1 MVHHCPSPERKSESF
16 IKEKLSQ
23 LFTELPDIVIF
34 GHTHLEMVYQYAHLT
49 LVNPGSP
56 TLPRN
61 QALQLGT
68 LGEIIIEQ
76 DKATI
81 RLAQLTNEHW
91 KTHSQ
96 YASATISKNP
106 S

>member
-1 MVHHCPSPERKSESF
+1 MVH
-16 IKEKLSQ
+16 
-23 LFTELPDIVIF
+23 
-34 GHTHLEMVYQYAHLT
+34 QYGDLT

-68 LGEIIIEQ
+68 LGELIIDQ

-81 RLAQLTNEHW
+81 RLVQLTDEAW
-91 KTHSQ
+91 ETHSQ
-96 YASATISKNP
+96 YASFTISKNA